1 MQLVY
6 RFRSTVR
13 ELERVRAANTT
24 LGEQL
29 DAMHSLDSP
38 QHQSLLNEME
48 CDDGFHSSAYSSV
61 NISDL

>member
-1 MQLVY
+1 M
-6 RFRSTVR
+6 
-13 ELERVRAANTT
+13 RAANTT

-38 QHQSLLNEME
+38 KQQSLLNEME

-61 NISDL
+61 RLPFFFGHNNGHQLIFK